1 MIIFNHPKFLV
12 IIFIDMAKIL
22 DNIRVFAEKEGITIG
37 ALERKIGASKGVLSR
52 AIANGTDIQA
62 KWITAIVDNYPL
74 VSAQWLLTGEG
85 EMISGDSCDE
95 KVDLTPE
102 CATNNITRARNDELP
117 LHEHIEALAGIPS
130 EDAAPSQYYSSY
142 IVPDFKRQGATD
154 LIRIHGN
161 SMLPR
166 YNSGDIVGVMQ
177 IFDPQF
183 IEWGRVYVLDTTQG
197 VLIKRLFPD
206 KQNVGNYLCHSDNT
220 EEYPDFSI
228 PKTEIRKIFKVVGS
242 IKLE

>member
-1 MIIFNHPKFLV
+1 MTRFDEYMKVKHLNDNKVTVDCGLSKGLLGQARTGKSDLGMKA
-12 IIFIDMAKIL
+12 IDKIL
-22 DNIRVFAEKEGITIG
+22 TKYQDLNKT
-37 ALERKIGASKGVLSR
+37 
-52 AIANGTDIQA
+52 
-62 KWITAIVDNYPL
+62 
-74 VSAQWLLTGEG
+74 WLLTGSG
-85 EMISGDSCDE
+85 EMLNSDTVG
-95 KVDLTPE
+95 TP
-102 CATNNITRARNDELP
+102 TNNTNTTHAREAILP
-117 LHEHIEALAGIPS
+117 LHEHIEALAGVPS

-177 IFDPQF
+177 IFEPQF

-206 KQNVGNYLCHSDNT
+206 KHDDANYICHSDNT

>member
-1 MIIFNHPKFLV
+1 MGPIIERFVEYITFKGYSDYKAEHDCGLPNGTIQQKRKKGGD
-12 IIFIDMAKIL
+12 IKGSTINKIL
-22 DNIRVFAEKEGITIG
+22 LTYKEINSDWLIRG
-37 ALERKIGASKGVLSR
+37 
-52 AIANGTDIQA
+52 NGDM
-62 KWITAIVDNYPL
+62 
-74 VSAQWLLTGEG
+74 LLH
-85 EMISGDSCDE
+85 
-95 KVDLTPE
+95 VQP
-102 CATNNITRARNDELP
+102 NNNAPAPAREDMLP
-117 LHEHIEALAGIPS
+117 LHENVAALAGVPS
-130 EDAAPSQYYSSY
+130 EDAAPSRYFSSY

-206 KQNVGNYLCHSDNT
+206 KQNVDNYLCHSDNT